1 MLVGDRMSHPV
12 ITVHPE
18 LSIQEAL
25 FRMRRE
31 KVRRFPVVDKRGH
44 LVGIISEMD
53 LLEAS
58 PSDVSSLSVHE
69 LNYLLHKITVDE
81 IMTKDVI
88 TVDEDT
94 TIEEAARIMVDKKI
108 GGLPVLSKEEVVG
121 IITETDLFKVFFELL
136 GSHEQGIRISVLV
149 PNQPGELARLTKAV
163 FDAGGNILSLGTF
176 LGESTGNREILMT
189 VENGDLADIKQAIEP
204 FVEEILDI
212 RETRL
217 V

>member
-31 KVRRFPVVDKRGH
+31 NVRRFPVVDKRGH
-44 LVGIISEMD
+44 LMGIISEMD

-81 IMTKDVI
+81 IMTKNVI

-108 GGLPVLSKEEVVG
+108 GGLPVLSKGEVVG
-121 IITETDLFKVFFELL
+121 IITETDLFKIFFELL
-136 GSHEQGIRISVLV
+136 GSHERGIRISVLV
-149 PNQPGELARLTKAV
+149 PNLPGELAKLTKAIS
-163 FDAGGNILSLGTF
+163 DSGGNILSLGTF
-176 LGESTGNREILMT
+176 LGESTENREILMT